1 MNIVTQQDKEKI
13 EILNT
18 KDDMIRKR
26 DEVHFLRIE
35 GIIHDVSVSQ
45 GVI

>member
-35 GIIHDVSVSQ
+35 VPHHANFFYLT
-45 GVI
+45 